1 MVMSYQSD
9 TRWDLE
15 VYNRDGKR
23 VLVVQL
29 KSKLNASV
37 EWAVEFR
44 RNILAHGIFPTA
56 PYFLMVFPDRF
67 YLWIDSDGGNDQSKP
82 NYVIDARPIVGPY
95 LEKAGIPADRNI
107 SVESLE
113 IIFGT
118 WLSRIIYS
126 EKLPDQTDESQQW
139 LIDSGLYAAIAGG
152 SLKYEAVA

>member
-1 MVMSYQSD
+1 MSYQPD

-37 EWAVEFR
+37 EWAVQFR

-67 YLWIDSDGGNDQSKP
+67 YLWIDSDEGNDHQSEP
-82 NYVIDARPIVGPY
+82 NYVIDARPIVGYY
-95 LEKAGIPADRNI
+95 LEKAGIPVDQDI
-107 SVESLE
+107 TVESLE

-118 WLSRIIYS
+118 WLTKIIYS
-126 EKLPDQTDESQQW
+126 ETLPNQTDESLQW

-152 SLKYEAVA
+152 RLKYEAVT

>member
-1 MVMSYQSD
+1 MMSYQPD

-23 VLVVQL
+23 VLVVQI

-37 EWAVEFR
+37 EWAVQFR

-67 YLWIDSDGGNDQSKP
+67 YLWTDTDGQNDQNEP

-95 LEKAGIPADRNI
+95 LQKAGINADQNI
-107 SVESLE
+107 TAESLE
-113 IIFGT
+113 IIFAS
-118 WLSRIIYS
+118 WLARIVYS

-139 LIDSGLYAAIAGG
+139 LIESGLYAAIAGG
-152 SLKYEAVA
+152 SFKREAVA